1 MALKYWGEPSIYFIM
16 GTGNVNERN
25 PLTVLEEALS
35 AGISFFQLREK
46 GAGALS
52 GHALKKFAQDCQR
65 LCKVYGVPF
74 IINDNVAL
82 AREID
87 ADGIHIG
94 QEDEDAAA
102 VRKQIGPGKI
112 LGVSVHSVE
121 EAGAAIVAGADY
133 VGMGPVFPTS
143 SKSDAKSPAGAAGI
157 LSVKS
162 IYPQLP
168 IVGIGGITPEN
179 AGHVWSAGAEGV
191 AVISAIAQAED
202 VALQVGL
209 FKNSYK
215 KGGVR

>member
-1 MALKYWGEPSIYFIM
+1 MKYWGEPSVYFIM
-16 GTGNVNERN
+16 GTGNVGERD

-46 GAGALS
+46 GMGALGGS
-52 GHALKKFAQDCQR
+52 ALKKFAQDCQR
-65 LCKVYGVPF
+65 LCRIHDVPF

-82 AREID
+82 ACEID
-87 ADGIHIG
+87 ADGVHIG

-121 EAGAAIVAGADY
+121 EASAAVVAGADY
-133 VGMGPVFPTS
+133 VGMGPVFPTC
-143 SKSDAKSPAGAAGI
+143 SKSDAKSPAGVAGI

-168 IVGIGGITPEN
+168 IVGIGGITPDN
-179 AGHVWSAGAEGV
+179 AGHVWAAGAEGV

-209 FKNSYK
+209 FKKSYK
-215 KGGVR
+215 KGAVR